1 MYYMEPTLDG
11 LGAAGSSKA
20 KGDSP
25 AVKEYW
31 EKAKLFGGM
40 ALAEI
45 EDAADGVFGKN
56 VNQKW
61 LDWSKAAKSKF
72 EKALAGRDLAT
83 ITKLQKEAG
92 DAESELPTA
101 LAARIVNFV
110 NLTAPKEVKEAFSAA
125 KKRSSTPASGGGG
138 GGAPPD
144 MFMSTAGPSYQTYI
158 GLALIAGAA
167 LLLLRRK

>member
-1 MYYMEPTLDG
+1 VYYMEPTLEG
-11 LGAAGSSKA
+11 LGAAGSSK
-20 KGDSP
+20 GDSP
-25 AVKEYW
+25 AMKEYW

-61 LDWSKAAKSKF
+61 LDWSKTAKSRF

-101 LAARIVNFV
+101 LASRIVNFV

-125 KKRSSTPASGGGG
+125 KKRSSTPAARGG

>member
-1 MYYMEPTLDG
+1 M
-11 LGAAGSSKA
+11 
-20 KGDSP
+20 
-25 AVKEYW
+25 KEYW

-61 LDWSKAAKSKF
+61 LDWSKTAKSRF

-101 LAARIVNFV
+101 LASRIVNFV

-125 KKRSSTPASGGGG
+125 KKRSSTPAARGG